1 LLEFKDKLFINVLIM
16 KSCCRNI
23 DVAEHPSDMYY
34 TYNKNKSRNKGAGG
48 GRGSGGGRGAGG
60 GRGSGG
66 GRGAGANIDWKKAD
80 QHINE
85 LSFNGKI
92 TKGKVVCVYG
102 KCMFDIVFPII
113 GSDSNKLYKWACVL
127 NDAHMYDLFDNRVDD
142 LNKLLEHKL
151 LNKVVNVK
159 CCDFND
165 YGILQVKIYINCVD
179 IMEYIVASGYCFN
192 VGERRDANADMISID
207 DMPNQVEYEVVV

>member
-1 LLEFKDKLFINVLIM
+1 M

-23 DVAEHPSDMYY
+23 DVAEHPCDMYHSY
-34 TYNKNKSRNKGAGG
+34 SKKKSHYKKAGGKAGGRGG
-48 GRGSGGGRGAGG
+48 GRGGGKGGGRGGGRGAGG
-60 GRGSGG
+60 
-66 GRGAGANIDWKKAD
+66 ANIDWKMAD
-80 QHINE
+80 RHTNE

-127 NDAHMYDLFDNRVDD
+127 NDARMYDLFDNRVDD
-142 LNKLLEHKL
+142 LNKLLENKL

-192 VGERRDANADMISID
+192 VGERRDANASMISID